1 MKKVEKRGEL
11 TVAGDFDAEDEAV
24 ADAHRLHVA
33 LGARIDDADAR
44 RWCGRRRRDAG
55 YKKKTIINTRIQTT
69 FRLLPWCII
78 RTGLISLELIQILKF
93 TCVLFFKIG
102 FNCT

>member
-55 YKKKTIINTRIQTT
+55 YKKNDH
-69 FRLLPWCII
+69 
-78 RTGLISLELIQILKF
+78 
-93 TCVLFFKIG
+93 
-102 FNCT
+102 

>member
-1 MKKVEKRGEL
+1 MPGISMRKMRRSPMRTVSTSRWVLGSMMRMRGGGA
-11 TVAGDFDAEDEAV
+11 AG
-24 ADAHRLHVA
+24 ADVMLVT
-33 LGARIDDADAR
+33 
-44 RWCGRRRRDAG
+44 
-55 YKKKTIINTRIQTT
+55 KKTIINTRIQTT